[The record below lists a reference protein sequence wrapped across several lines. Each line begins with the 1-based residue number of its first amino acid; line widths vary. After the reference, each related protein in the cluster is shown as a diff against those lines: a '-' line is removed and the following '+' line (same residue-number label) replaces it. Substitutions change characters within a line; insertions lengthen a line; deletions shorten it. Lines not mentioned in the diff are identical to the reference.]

1 MMSARNSTPPFHVQQ
16 ATRIDGPIAGSSGK
30 DLMQTCDYSLEANQ
44 QCDRIQSEMIATN
57 QNNSTSTDTG
67 KAAANPQSPIQLA
80 CARLR
85 AAGLRITQPRIAI
98 LAALIKR
105 GQPTTIEQI
114 HADLDPGSCDLV
126 TVYRCL
132 SAFEDIGL
140 VRRSFFHNGTSL
152 YAMSLGDE
160 DPYHVICKETN
171 AVQEIDPATTADL
184 RRNVHQIEELLK
196 SRGYNNVTHVVEFFG
211 LAPQARGSAPE
222 STVTT

>member
-1 MMSARNSTPPFHVQQ
+1 
-16 ATRIDGPIAGSSGK
+16 
-30 DLMQTCDYSLEANQ
+30 MQTHDYSLERVKHAHTL
-44 QCDRIQSEMIATN
+44 SGEMIASTQTN
-57 QNNSTSTDTG
+57 NPLVDG
-67 KAAANPQSPIQLA
+67 KSASAKTQSPLNDA
-80 CARLR
+80 CARLK

-114 HADLDPGSCDLV
+114 HSDLEAGSCDLV

-152 YAMSLGDE
+152 YALNVGDAHS
-160 DPYHVICKETN
+160 YHVICKETN
-171 AVQEIDPATTADL
+171 RVQEIDPATTAEL
-184 RRNVHQIEELLK
+184 SRNVAQIEELLK

-211 LAPQARGSAPE
+211 LAPQETAPN
-222 STVTT
+222 S